1 VIVHLKCS
9 SMSHV
14 VDRAKAFLFCDP
26 PYEVVAVKPHGVVLK
41 RRGND
46 VIFVSVAHSLNNG
59 SGSLPST
66 TVR

>member
-1 VIVHLKCS
+1 MIVHLKCS

-46 VIFVSVAHSLNNG
+46 VIFVSVMQNSSHLSA
-59 SGSLPST
+59 T
-66 TVR
+66 R